1 MNKNEL
7 SDLIQIYVEEIG
19 LDHLKET
26 LTREINKNKSDDYS
40 LTIIANQS
48 LHEIPSRFVHGELY
62 IASYGNLKFENGEII
77 IKQYEEILLKV
88 RQKLSEKEWKKVYLV
103 PTGHST
109 LALQI
114 KSLVYHVLRIDTV
127 DLFYSKG
134 EYYEIDINVRT
145 LLL

>member
-1 MNKNEL
+1 MNGDDL
-7 SDLIQIYVEEIG
+7 SKLIDTYVEEIG
-19 LDHLKET
+19 LEQLKKT
-26 LTREINKNKSDDYS
+26 LVHELNQRKLDDYS

-48 LHEIPSRFVHGELY
+48 FHDIPSRFVHGELY
-62 IASYGNLKFENGEII
+62 IASSGSLNFENKEII
-77 IKQYEEILLKV
+77 IEQYQEILLNLRK
-88 RQKLSEKEWKKVYLV
+88 KLSEKEWKKVYLV

-134 EYYEIDINVRT
+134 DYYEIEINLRSWSV
-145 LLL
+145 